1 MAIPNLSISMIY
13 HLRRLLRQYEPFLKP
28 VIHEGA
34 GLVANAEADLYA
46 VLESLYPDPQELAT
60 VTEQLSRLILL
71 HQKKD
76 LISIEQYEAI
86 TQQIFWILGLK
97 YTSLHPQQ
105 HSVTA

>member
-1 MAIPNLSISMIY
+1 MVPSLSISMIY
-13 HLRRLLRQYEPFLKP
+13 YLRRLLRQYEPFLKP

-46 VLESLYPDPQELAT
+46 VLESLYPEPQELAT
-60 VTEQLSRLILL
+60 ATEQLGRLILL

-76 LISIEQYEAI
+76 LLSIEQYEAI

-97 YTSLHPQQ
+97 YASSGVGKE
-105 HSVTA
+105 SVTA